1 MAAHRQAGLRDAVD
15 PAYCCPLP
23 RPWMYRMLRPAL
35 ASTAALTLLALF
47 AGCAEKPPPAPPP
60 VAAYVPP
67 PLPEPPTAPWCARPA
82 EITAFSVAALKSDLM
97 VAAVS
102 CQADEKYNAFV
113 TRYRSMLVAEEKL
126 EETYFSRND
135 KRRWQQAHDDYIT
148 QLANAQSQR
157 AMVLGSQFCQRT
169 LGQFDELLALAKSE
183 DLPGFADSKQQSVP
197 QAMKFSECPPPPPP
211 AKPAARRASSTK

>member
-1 MAAHRQAGLRDAVD
+1 
-15 PAYCCPLP
+15 
-23 RPWMYRMLRPAL
+23 MLRPAL

-47 AGCAEKPPPAPPP
+47 SGCAEKPPPAPPP

-82 EITAFSVAALKSDLM
+82 EILAFSVAALKSDLM

-102 CQADEKYNAFV
+102 CAADEKYNAFI
-113 TRYRSMLVAEEKL
+113 TRYRPTLVAEEKL
-126 EETYFSRND
+126 EEAYFSRND

-169 LGQFDELLALAKSE
+169 LSQFDELLALAKAE

-211 AKPAARRASSTK
+211 PAKPAARRASSTK

>member
-1 MAAHRQAGLRDAVD
+1 
-15 PAYCCPLP
+15 
-23 RPWMYRMLRPAL
+23 MYRMLRPAL
-35 ASTAALTLLALF
+35 ASTAALTLLALL

-82 EITAFSVAALKSDLM
+82 EISAFSVAALKSDLM

-102 CQADEKYNAFV
+102 CQSDEKYNAFV
-113 TRYRSMLVAEEKL
+113 TRYRPTLVAEEKL
-126 EETYFSRND
+126 VETYFSRND
-135 KRRWQQAHDDYIT
+135 KRRWQQERDDYIT

-183 DLPGFADSKQQSVP
+183 DLPGFADGKQQSVP

-211 AKPAARRASSTK
+211 PAKPAARRASSTK